1 MVFSKWLLLFS
12 ACNFPFFL
20 LLGSS
25 FLELHS
31 SLYSK
36 IYGFSSSYVWMW
48 EVDHKE
54 NWALKNWC
62 FQIVVLEKAL
72 ESLLDRKGIKS
83 VNSKGNQPWI
93 FIGRTGAKAEA
104 SIHWSPDANTLM
116 LRNIEGKR
124 KRLLGGGGGTEGEM
138 VGWHHWLNGHEFE
151 QTQWNSE
158 GQGSLVCC
166 SSWSYKESNMT

>member
-1 MVFSKWLLLFS
+1 MWL
-12 ACNFPFFL
+12 FPNDYFYLVHVTSLFFL
-20 LLGSS
+20 LLDSS

-72 ESLLDRKGIKS
+72 ESPLDRKGIKS

-124 KRLLGGGGGTEGEM
+124 RRLLGGGGDR
-138 VGWHHWLNGHEFE
+138 GWDGWMA
-151 QTQWNSE
+151 
-158 GQGSLVCC
+158 SL
-166 SSWSYKESNMT
+166 T